1 MAFID
6 ELIGGGLPYGMTIK
20 EEPKAHDAIDELM
33 QPLRPDI
40 EEFIKSAIKGSI
52 GGPSKK
58 LLTKPKETAKQMAER
73 KKYWGQKAHEQ
84 GKYTQTK
91 EQKYWDDIAEQEYE
105 DALFQDIPY
114 GEGGSF
120 FEKYLRSLFD

>member
-1 MAFID
+1 M
-6 ELIGGGLPYGMTIK
+6 
-20 EEPKAHDAIDELM
+20 
-33 QPLRPDI
+33 
-40 EEFIKSAIKGSI
+40 GSI

-73 KKYWGQKAHEQ
+73 KKYWGQKAREQ